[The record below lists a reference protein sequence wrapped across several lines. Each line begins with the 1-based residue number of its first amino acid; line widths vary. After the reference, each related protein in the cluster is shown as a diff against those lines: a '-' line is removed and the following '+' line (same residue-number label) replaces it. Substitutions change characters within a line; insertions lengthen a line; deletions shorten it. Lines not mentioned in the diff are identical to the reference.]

1 MDIVKRID
9 DLKKI
14 IESGK
19 FDTKYAGFTKT
30 EVLLNQHVLT
40 VCESIYEYGK
50 DIAAK
55 ITFAYS
61 DPKTGL
67 SKLSEMVIAKAGTPL
82 NEIKEM
88 GILSVMGIKVNS
100 DITVNEEKENAVS
113 KQSETKVTVESENV
127 EKTTEE
133 TEETV
138 KETKEMEIVE
148 ENTENT
154 EKTEEIKAEEK
165 VTTEENNN
173 DKIKDVTHSADDVED
188 VLTDNA
194 SEIFDKT
201 PSPKDPLNKDF
212 TENVPVGK
220 VAENKVE
227 ENKTEETEESNE
239 IGEEFIK
246 TVEKIIETKEK
257 TENEKKETEEKISE
271 TVNESKSNKS
281 ETVKTE
287 TVKEENSSDKE
298 DVPEYKKKEL
308 DSIQKGEIDVLVKH
322 LTANKQDKK
331 EVLEKFFKRLDYNKS
346 LKKENSEEILEIL
359 VKESQRLANRYTEE
373 ILNLMFDEAY
383 KGLIPE
389 TQGENLLMNIGSLKV
404 LAVATAIAICEIVLY
419 EMRYL

>member
-82 NEIKEM
+82 QEIKEM
-88 GILSVMGIKVNS
+88 GILSVMGIKINS
-100 DITVNEEKENAVS
+100 NVTVNEEKENVVA
-113 KQSETKVTVESENV
+113 VESEKV
-127 EKTTEE
+127 GKTTEE
-133 TEETV
+133 TTETV
-138 KETKEMEIVE
+138 TETKEVEIVE
-148 ENTENT
+148 VNTENTENT
-154 EKTEEIKAEEK
+154 DTVEKTEEIKAEEK

-201 PSPKDPLNKDF
+201 PSPEDPLNEDF

-220 VAENKVE
+220 VVENKVE

>member
-1 MDIVKRID
+1 
-9 DLKKI
+9 
-14 IESGK
+14 
-19 FDTKYAGFTKT
+19 
-30 EVLLNQHVLT
+30 
-40 VCESIYEYGK
+40 
-50 DIAAK
+50 
-55 ITFAYS
+55 
-61 DPKTGL
+61 
-67 SKLSEMVIAKAGTPL
+67 MVIAKAGTPL
-82 NEIKEM
+82 QEIKEM
-88 GILSVMGIKVNS
+88 GILSVMGIKINS
-100 DITVNEEKENAVS
+100 NVTVNEEKENAV
-113 KQSETKVTVESENV
+113 TVESEKV
-127 EKTTEE
+127 EKITEE
-133 TEETV
+133 ISPVT
-138 KETKEMEIVE
+138 ETKEVE
-148 ENTENT
+148 VVEKNTENT
-154 EKTEEIKAEEK
+154 ENIEKTEETKAEEK
-165 VTTEENNN
+165 VTEENNN
-173 DKIKDVTHSADDVED
+173 ENIKDVTHSADDVED

-201 PSPKDPLNKDF
+201 PSPEDPLNKDF

-220 VAENKVE
+220 VAENKVNE
-227 ENKTEETEESNE
+227 ENKTEESNE

-257 TENEKKETEEKISE
+257 TENENKETEEK
-271 TVNESKSNKS
+271 TP
-281 ETVKTE
+281 
-287 TVKEENSSDKE
+287 VKEENSTDKE

-389 TQGENLLMNIGSLKV
+389 TQGENLLMNIGNLKV

>member
-14 IESGK
+14 VESGK
-19 FDTKYAGFTKT
+19 FDTKYAGFSKV
-30 EVLLNQHVLT
+30 EVLLSQHVLT
-40 VCESIYEYGK
+40 VCESIQEYGK

-88 GILSVMGIKVNS
+88 GILSVMGIKINS
-100 DITVNEEKENAVS
+100 NVTVNEEKENVVA
-113 KQSETKVTVESENV
+113 VESEKV

-133 TEETV
+133 TEEETETEV
-138 KETKEMEIVE
+138 VVELKEVEKTTEETKEVEVVE
-148 ENTENT
+148 ENTKT
-154 EKTEEIKAEEK
+154 VEKTEETKAEEK

-188 VLTDNA
+188 VLTDNT

-201 PSPKDPLNKDF
+201 PSPEDPLNKDF

-220 VAENKVE
+220 VIENKVE
-227 ENKTEETEESNE
+227 ENKKEEIEETEESNE
-239 IGEEFIK
+239 IGEEFVK
-246 TVEKIIETKEK
+246 TVEKIIETREK
-257 TENEKKETEEKISE
+257 TENENKETEEKVSP
-271 TVNESKSNKS
+271 
-281 ETVKTE
+281 
-287 TVKEENSSDKE
+287 VKEENSSDKE

>member
-88 GILSVMGIKVNS
+88 GILSVMGIKINS
-100 DITVNEEKENAVS
+100 NVTINEEKENVVA
-113 KQSETKVTVESENV
+113 VESEKL

-133 TEETV
+133 TTEVEV
-138 KETKEMEIVE
+138 VE

-154 EKTEEIKAEEK
+154 ETVEKTEETKAEEK
-165 VTTEENNN
+165 VTETEENNN
-173 DKIKDVTHSADDVED
+173 ENIKDVTHSADDVED
-188 VLTDNA
+188 VLTNNA

-201 PSPKDPLNKDF
+201 PSPEDPLNEDF

-220 VAENKVE
+220 VAENKVNE
-227 ENKTEETEESNE
+227 ENKTEETKETEKTENTE
-239 IGEEFIK
+239 DEFVK

-257 TENEKKETEEKISE
+257 IETENKKTEEK
-271 TVNESKSNKS
+271 TP
-281 ETVKTE
+281 
-287 TVKEENSSDKE
+287 VKEENSTDKE
-298 DVPEYKKKEL
+298 NVPEYKKKEL

-389 TQGENLLMNIGSLKV
+389 TQGENLLMNIGNLKV

>member
-40 VCESIYEYGK
+40 VCESIQEYGQ

-61 DPKTGL
+61 DPKSGI

-82 NEIKEM
+82 QEIKEM
-88 GILSVMGIKVNS
+88 GILSAMGIKPNTENTSV
-100 DITVNEEKENAVS
+100 TVNEEKEKKTEV
-113 KQSETKVTVESENV
+113 VVESEKF

-133 TEETV
+133 ISSVT
-138 KETKEMEIVE
+138 ETKEMEIVE
-148 ENTENT
+148 ENIENTENI
-154 EKTEEIKAEEK
+154 EKTEETKAEEK
-165 VTTEENNN
+165 VTTEENDN

-201 PSPKDPLNKDF
+201 PSPEDPLNKDF
-212 TENVPVGK
+212 TKNVPVGK
-220 VAENKVE
+220 VIENKINE
-227 ENKTEETEESNE
+227 ENKKEETEELEESNE
-239 IGEEFIK
+239 IGEEFVK

-257 TENEKKETEEKISE
+257 TENENKETEEK
-271 TVNESKSNKS
+271 TP
-281 ETVKTE
+281 
-287 TVKEENSSDKE
+287 VKEENSSDKE

-359 VKESQRLANRYTEE
+359 VKESQRLANRYSEE

-383 KGLIPE
+383 KGLLPE

>member
-19 FDTKYAGFTKT
+19 FDTKYAGFSKV
-30 EVLLNQHVLT
+30 EVLLSQHVLT
-40 VCESIYEYGK
+40 VCESIQEYGK

-61 DPKTGL
+61 DPKTGI

-82 NEIKEM
+82 QEIKEM
-88 GILSVMGIKVNS
+88 AILSVMGIKVNS

-148 ENTENT
+148 ENTENI

-165 VTTEENNN
+165 VTTEENDN

-201 PSPKDPLNKDF
+201 PSPEDPLNKDF

-220 VAENKVE
+220 VTENKVNE
-227 ENKTEETEESNE
+227 ENKTEESNE
-239 IGEEFIK
+239 IEEEFIK

-257 TENEKKETEEKISE
+257 TENENKKTEEKVSP
-271 TVNESKSNKS
+271 
-281 ETVKTE
+281 
-287 TVKEENSSDKE
+287 VKEEISSNKE

-359 VKESQRLANRYTEE
+359 VKESQRLSNRYTEE
-373 ILNLMFDEAY
+373 MLNLMFDEAY
-383 KGLIPE
+383 KGLILE

>member
-19 FDTKYAGFTKT
+19 FETKYAGFTKT

-88 GILSVMGIKVNS
+88 GILSVMGIKINS
-100 DITVNEEKENAVS
+100 NVTINEEKENVVA
-113 KQSETKVTVESENV
+113 VESEKV
-127 EKTTEE
+127 GKTTEE
-133 TEETV
+133 TTETV
-138 KETKEMEIVE
+138 IETKEVEIVE
-148 ENTENT
+148 VNTENTENT
-154 EKTEEIKAEEK
+154 DTVEKTEEIKAEEK

-201 PSPKDPLNKDF
+201 PSPEDPLNKDF

-227 ENKTEETEESNE
+227 ENKTEKTEETENTDNE
-239 IGEEFIK
+239 FVK

-257 TENEKKETEEKISE
+257 TENENKETEEKVSP
-271 TVNESKSNKS
+271 
-281 ETVKTE
+281 
-287 TVKEENSSDKE
+287 VKEENSTDKE

-373 ILNLMFDEAY
+373 ILNLMFDKAY

>member
-88 GILSVMGIKVNS
+88 GILSVMGIKINS
-100 DITVNEEKENAVS
+100 NVTVNEEKENVVA
-113 KQSETKVTVESENV
+113 VESEKV

-133 TEETV
+133 T
-138 KETKEMEIVE
+138 KEVEVVE
-148 ENTENT
+148 ENTKT
-154 EKTEEIKAEEK
+154 VEKTEETKAEEK

-188 VLTDNA
+188 VLTDNT

-201 PSPKDPLNKDF
+201 PSPEDPLNKDF

-220 VAENKVE
+220 VAENKVNE
-227 ENKTEETEESNE
+227 ENKTEESNE
-239 IGEEFIK
+239 IEEEFIK

-257 TENEKKETEEKISE
+257 TENENKKTEEKVSP
-271 TVNESKSNKS
+271 
-281 ETVKTE
+281 
-287 TVKEENSSDKE
+287 VKEENSSDKE

-389 TQGENLLMNIGSLKV
+389 TQGENLLMNIGNLKV

>member
-14 IESGK
+14 VESGK
-19 FDTKYAGFTKT
+19 FDTKYAGFSKV
-30 EVLLNQHVLT
+30 EVLLSQHVLT
-40 VCESIYEYGK
+40 VCEKIQEYGK

-61 DPKTGL
+61 DPKSGI
-67 SKLSEMVIAKAGTPL
+67 SKLSETVIAKAGTPL
-82 NEIKEM
+82 QEIKELA
-88 GILSVMGIKVNS
+88 ILSVMGIKINTENPS
-100 DITVNEEKENAVS
+100 MTVNEEKESVIS
-113 KQSETKVTVESENV
+113 EKSETEKTVEA
-127 EKTTEE
+127 TETVNESKEAEDE
-133 TEETV
+133 TEE
-138 KETKEMEIVE
+138 VE
-148 ENTENT
+148 ENKVDEEN
-154 EKTEEIKAEEK
+154 KTEEIST
-165 VTTEENNN
+165 VTEEVIETNENDN
-173 DKIKDVTHSADDVED
+173 DKIKDVTNSADDVED

-201 PSPKDPLNKDF
+201 PSPEDPLNKDF

-220 VAENKVE
+220 VVENKVDE
-227 ENKTEETEESNE
+227 ENKTEEISTVIEAEEE
-239 IGEEFIK
+239 
-246 TVEKIIETKEK
+246 IIETKEK
-257 TENEKKETEEKISE
+257 TENENKETEEKISE
-271 TVNESKSNKS
+271 TVNESKSK
-281 ETVKTE
+281 KAE
-287 TVKEENSSDKE
+287 TVKEENSSDKD

-331 EVLEKFFKRLDYNKS
+331 EMLEKFFKRLDYNKS

-359 VKESQRLANRYTEE
+359 VKESQRLSNRYTEE

-389 TQGENLLMNIGSLKV
+389 TQGENLLMNIGNLKV

>member
-82 NEIKEM
+82 QEIKEM
-88 GILSVMGIKVNS
+88 GILSVMGIKINS
-100 DITVNEEKENAVS
+100 NVTVNEEKENVVA
-113 KQSETKVTVESENV
+113 VESEKV
-127 EKTTEE
+127 GKTTEE
-133 TEETV
+133 TTETV
-138 KETKEMEIVE
+138 TETKEVEIVE
-148 ENTENT
+148 VNTENTENT
-154 EKTEEIKAEEK
+154 DTVEKTEEIKAEEK

-201 PSPKDPLNKDF
+201 PSPEDPLNKDF

-227 ENKTEETEESNE
+227 ENKTEKTEETENTDNE
-239 IGEEFIK
+239 FVK

-257 TENEKKETEEKISE
+257 TENENKETEEKVSP
-271 TVNESKSNKS
+271 
-281 ETVKTE
+281 
-287 TVKEENSSDKE
+287 VKEENSTDKE

-331 EVLEKFFKRLDYNKS
+331 EMLEKFFKRLDYNKS

-359 VKESQRLANRYTEE
+359 VKESQRLSNRYTEE

>member
-14 IESGK
+14 VESGK
-19 FDTKYAGFTKT
+19 FDTKYAGFSKV

-40 VCESIYEYGK
+40 VCEKIQEYGK

-61 DPKTGL
+61 DPKSGI
-67 SKLSEMVIAKAGTPL
+67 SKLSETVIAKAGTPL
-82 NEIKEM
+82 QEIKELA
-88 GILSVMGIKVNS
+88 ILSVMGIKINTENPS
-100 DITVNEEKENAVS
+100 MTVNEEKESVIS
-113 KQSETKVTVESENV
+113 EKSETEKTVEA
-127 EKTTEE
+127 TETVNEAKEAEDE
-133 TEETV
+133 TEE
-138 KETKEMEIVE
+138 VE
-148 ENTENT
+148 ENKVDEEN
-154 EKTEEIKAEEK
+154 KTEEIST
-165 VTTEENNN
+165 VTEEVIETNKNDN
-173 DKIKDVTHSADDVED
+173 DKIKDVTNSADDVED

-201 PSPKDPLNKDF
+201 PSPEDPLNKDF
-212 TENVPVGK
+212 TENIPVGK
-220 VAENKVE
+220 VAENKLDE

-239 IGEEFIK
+239 IGEEFVK
-246 TVEKIIETKEK
+246 TVEKTVEKTEETKEK
-257 TENEKKETEEKISE
+257 TENENKETEEK
-271 TVNESKSNKS
+271 TL
-281 ETVKTE
+281 
-287 TVKEENSSDKE
+287 VKEENISNSEPNSEKDI
-298 DVPEYKKKEL
+298 PEYKKKEL

-331 EVLEKFFKRLDYNKS
+331 ELLEKFFKRLDYNKS

-359 VKESQRLANRYTEE
+359 VKESQRLSNRYTEE

-389 TQGENLLMNIGSLKV
+389 TQGENLLMNIGNLKV

>member
-82 NEIKEM
+82 QEIKEM
-88 GILSVMGIKVNS
+88 GILSVMGIKINS
-100 DITVNEEKENAVS
+100 NVTVNEEKENVVA
-113 KQSETKVTVESENV
+113 VESEKV
-127 EKTTEE
+127 EKITEE
-133 TEETV
+133 ISPV

-154 EKTEEIKAEEK
+154 ENTENIEKTEEIKAEEK
-165 VTTEENNN
+165 VTTEQNNN

-220 VAENKVE
+220 VEENKVE

-389 TQGENLLMNIGSLKV
+389 TQGENLLMNIGNLKV

>member
-88 GILSVMGIKVNS
+88 GILSVMGIKINS
-100 DITVNEEKENAVS
+100 NVTVNEEKENVVAVEWE
-113 KQSETKVTVESENV
+113 KV

-133 TEETV
+133 TEGETETEV
-138 KETKEMEIVE
+138 VVESKEVEKRTEETTEVEVVE
-148 ENTENT
+148 ENAEKKETV
-154 EKTEEIKAEEK
+154 EKTEETKAEEK

-201 PSPKDPLNKDF
+201 PSPEDPLNKDF

-227 ENKTEETEESNE
+227 ENKTEKTEETENTDNE
-239 IGEEFIK
+239 FVK

-257 TENEKKETEEKISE
+257 IETENKKTEEK
-271 TVNESKSNKS
+271 TP
-281 ETVKTE
+281 
-287 TVKEENSSDKE
+287 VKEENSTDKE
-298 DVPEYKKKEL
+298 NVPEYKKKEL

-331 EVLEKFFKRLDYNKS
+331 EILEKFFKRLDYNKS

>member
-9 DLKKI
+9 DLKKV

-19 FDTKYAGFTKT
+19 FDTKYAGFSKV
-30 EVLLNQHVLT
+30 EVLLSQHVLT
-40 VCESIYEYGK
+40 VCEKIQEYGQ
-50 DIAAK
+50 DIAATV
-55 ITFAYS
+55 TFAYS
-61 DPKTGL
+61 DPKTGI

-82 NEIKEM
+82 QEIKEM

-100 DITVNEEKENAVS
+100 NVTVNEEKENV
-113 KQSETKVTVESENV
+113 VVVESEKV

-133 TEETV
+133 TSETV
-138 KETKEMEIVE
+138 TETKEVEVVE

-154 EKTEEIKAEEK
+154 ENIEKTEETKAEET
-165 VTTEENNN
+165 VTETEENNN

-201 PSPKDPLNKDF
+201 PSPEDPLNKDF

-220 VAENKVE
+220 VAENKVNE
-227 ENKTEETEESNE
+227 ENKTEESND
-239 IGEEFIK
+239 IGEEFVK

-257 TENEKKETEEKISE
+257 TETKNKETEEKISE
-271 TVNESKSNKS
+271 AVNESKSK
-281 ETVKTE
+281 KAE

>member
-113 KQSETKVTVESENV
+113 KQSETNVTVESEKV

-148 ENTENT
+148 ENTENI

-165 VTTEENNN
+165 VTTEENDN

-201 PSPKDPLNKDF
+201 PSPEDPLNKDF

-220 VAENKVE
+220 VTENKVNE
-227 ENKTEETEESNE
+227 ENKTEESNE
-239 IGEEFIK
+239 IEEEFIK

-257 TENEKKETEEKISE
+257 TENENKKTEEKVSP
-271 TVNESKSNKS
+271 
-281 ETVKTE
+281 
-287 TVKEENSSDKE
+287 VKEEISSNKE

-359 VKESQRLANRYTEE
+359 VKESQRLSNRYTEE
-373 ILNLMFDEAY
+373 MLNLMFDEAY

>member
-88 GILSVMGIKVNS
+88 GILSVMGIKINS
-100 DITVNEEKENAVS
+100 NVTINEEKENVVA
-113 KQSETKVTVESENV
+113 VESEKV
-127 EKTTEE
+127 GRTTEE
-133 TEETV
+133 ISPI
-138 KETKEMEIVE
+138 KETKEVEIVE

-154 EKTEEIKAEEK
+154 ENTETVEKTEETKAEEK

-173 DKIKDVTHSADDVED
+173 DKIKNVTHSADDVED

-201 PSPKDPLNKDF
+201 PSPEDPLNKDF

-227 ENKTEETEESNE
+227 ENKTEETENTED
-239 IGEEFIK
+239 EFVK

-257 TENEKKETEEKISE
+257 TENENKETEEKVSP
-271 TVNESKSNKS
+271 
-281 ETVKTE
+281 
-287 TVKEENSSDKE
+287 VKEENSSDKE

>member
-40 VCESIYEYGK
+40 VCESIQEYGK

-61 DPKTGL
+61 DPKTGI

-82 NEIKEM
+82 QEIKEL
-88 GILSVMGIKVNS
+88 GILSVMGIKPNTENTSV
-100 DITVNEEKENAVS
+100 TVNEEKEKKTEMAVEL
-113 KQSETKVTVESENV
+113 KEV

-133 TEETV
+133 ISPI
-138 KETKEMEIVE
+138 KETKEVEIVE

-154 EKTEEIKAEEK
+154 ENTKIVEKTEETKAEEK
-165 VTTEENNN
+165 VTTEENDN

-201 PSPKDPLNKDF
+201 PSPEDPLNKDF

-220 VAENKVE
+220 AAENKVNE
-227 ENKTEETEESNE
+227 ENKTEETEESND
-239 IGEEFIK
+239 IGEEFVK

-257 TENEKKETEEKISE
+257 TETKNKTEER
-271 TVNESKSNKS
+271 TP
-281 ETVKTE
+281 
-287 TVKEENSSDKE
+287 VKEENSTDKE

-359 VKESQRLANRYTEE
+359 VKESQRLANRYSEE

>member
-19 FDTKYAGFTKT
+19 FETKYAGFTKT

-88 GILSVMGIKVNS
+88 GILSVMGIKINS
-100 DITVNEEKENAVS
+100 NVTINEEKENVVA
-113 KQSETKVTVESENV
+113 VESEKV
-127 EKTTEE
+127 GKTTEE
-133 TEETV
+133 TTETV
-138 KETKEMEIVE
+138 IETKEVEIVE
-148 ENTENT
+148 VNTENTENT
-154 EKTEEIKAEEK
+154 DTVEKTEEIKAEEK

-201 PSPKDPLNKDF
+201 PSPEDPLNKDF

-227 ENKTEETEESNE
+227 ENKTEKTEETENTDNE
-239 IGEEFIK
+239 FVK

-257 TENEKKETEEKISE
+257 TENENKETEEKVSP
-271 TVNESKSNKS
+271 
-281 ETVKTE
+281 
-287 TVKEENSSDKE
+287 VKEENSTDKE

>member
-14 IESGK
+14 VESGK
-19 FDTKYAGFTKT
+19 FNTKYAGFSKV
-30 EVLLNQHVLT
+30 EVLLSQHVLT
-40 VCESIYEYGK
+40 VCEKIQEYGK

-61 DPKTGL
+61 DPKSGI
-67 SKLSEMVIAKAGTPL
+67 SKLSETVIAKAGTPL
-82 NEIKEM
+82 QEIKELA
-88 GILSVMGIKVNS
+88 ILSVMGIKINTENPS
-100 DITVNEEKENAVS
+100 MTVNEEKESVIS
-113 KQSETKVTVESENV
+113 EKSETEKTVEA
-127 EKTTEE
+127 TETVNESKEAEDE
-133 TEETV
+133 TEE
-138 KETKEMEIVE
+138 VE
-148 ENTENT
+148 ENKVDEEN
-154 EKTEEIKAEEK
+154 KTEEIST
-165 VTTEENNN
+165 VTEEVIETNENDN
-173 DKIKDVTHSADDVED
+173 DKIKDVTNSADDVED

-201 PSPKDPLNKDF
+201 PSPEDPLNKDF

-220 VAENKVE
+220 VVENKVDE
-227 ENKTEETEESNE
+227 ENKTEEIS
-239 IGEEFIK
+239 
-246 TVEKIIETKEK
+246 TVIEAEEKIIETKEK
-257 TENEKKETEEKISE
+257 TENENKETEEKISE
-271 TVNESKSNKS
+271 TVNESKSK
-281 ETVKTE
+281 KAE
-287 TVKEENSSDKE
+287 TVKEENSSDKD

-331 EVLEKFFKRLDYNKS
+331 ELLEKFFKRLDYNKS

-389 TQGENLLMNIGSLKV
+389 TQGENLLMNIGNLKV

>member
-19 FDTKYAGFTKT
+19 FETKYAGFTKT

-40 VCESIYEYGK
+40 VCESIQEYGK
-50 DIAAK
+50 DIAATV
-55 ITFAYS
+55 TFAYS
-61 DPKTGL
+61 DPKTGI

-82 NEIKEM
+82 QEIKEM
-88 GILSVMGIKVNS
+88 GILSVMGIKINTENTAVS
-100 DITVNEEKENAVS
+100 SVNEETEK
-113 KQSETKVTVESENV
+113 KTETEVVVESKEV

-133 TEETV
+133 ISSIT
-138 KETKEMEIVE
+138 ETKEVEIVE
-148 ENTENT
+148 ENTET
-154 EKTEEIKAEEK
+154 FEKTEETKAEEK

-201 PSPKDPLNKDF
+201 PSPEDPLNKDF

-220 VAENKVE
+220 VVENKIE

-257 TENEKKETEEKISE
+257 TETENKETEEKISE
-271 TVNESKSNKS
+271 TVNESKSKKA
-281 ETVKTE
+281 ETV
-287 TVKEENSSDKE
+287 KE

>member
-88 GILSVMGIKVNS
+88 GILSVMGIKINS
-100 DITVNEEKENAVS
+100 NVTINEEKENVVA
-113 KQSETKVTVESENV
+113 VESEKL

-133 TEETV
+133 TEEETETEV
-138 KETKEMEIVE
+138 VVESKEVEKTTEETTEVEVVE

-154 EKTEEIKAEEK
+154 KNIEKTEETKAEEK
-165 VTTEENNN
+165 VTETEENNN
-173 DKIKDVTHSADDVED
+173 ENIKDVTHSADDVED
-188 VLTDNA
+188 VLTNNA

-201 PSPKDPLNKDF
+201 PSPKDPLNEDF

-220 VAENKVE
+220 VIENKVE
-227 ENKTEETEESNE
+227 ENKKEEIEETEESNE
-239 IGEEFIK
+239 IGEEFVK
-246 TVEKIIETKEK
+246 TVEKIIETREK
-257 TENEKKETEEKISE
+257 TENENKETEEKVSP
-271 TVNESKSNKS
+271 
-281 ETVKTE
+281 
-287 TVKEENSSDKE
+287 VKEENSSDKE

>member
-19 FDTKYAGFTKT
+19 FDTKYAGFSKV

-40 VCESIYEYGK
+40 VCESIQEYGK

-61 DPKTGL
+61 DPKSGI

-82 NEIKEM
+82 QEIKELA
-88 GILSVMGIKVNS
+88 ILSVMGIKINTENTAVS
-100 DITVNEEKENAVS
+100 VNEETEKKTEV
-113 KQSETKVTVESENV
+113 VVESEKV

-133 TEETV
+133 TSETV

-154 EKTEEIKAEEK
+154 ENIEKTEEIKAEEK

-188 VLTDNA
+188 ILTDNA

-220 VAENKVE
+220 VIENKVE

-257 TENEKKETEEKISE
+257 TENENKETEEKISE
-271 TVNESKSNKS
+271 AVNESKSKKA

-331 EVLEKFFKRLDYNKS
+331 EVLEKFFKRLDYTKS

>member
-82 NEIKEM
+82 QEIKEM

-173 DKIKDVTHSADDVED
+173 DKIKNVTHSADDVED

-227 ENKTEETEESNE
+227 ENKTEETENTED
-239 IGEEFIK
+239 EFIK

-257 TENEKKETEEKISE
+257 TENENKETEEKVSP
-271 TVNESKSNKS
+271 
-281 ETVKTE
+281 
-287 TVKEENSSDKE
+287 VKEENSSDKE

>member
-19 FDTKYAGFTKT
+19 FETKYAGFTKT

-40 VCESIYEYGK
+40 VCESIQEYGK

-61 DPKTGL
+61 DPKSGI

-82 NEIKEM
+82 QEIKEM

-100 DITVNEEKENAVS
+100 NVTVNEEKENVIS
-113 KQSETKVTVESENV
+113 EQSEIKVAVESEKV

-133 TEETV
+133 TSETV
-138 KETKEMEIVE
+138 TETKEVEIVE

-154 EKTEEIKAEEK
+154 ETVEKTEETKAETPEETETEEK

-173 DKIKDVTHSADDVED
+173 DKIKDVTHSADDIED

-201 PSPKDPLNKDF
+201 PSPKDPLNEDF

-220 VAENKVE
+220 VAENKVD
-227 ENKTEETEESNE
+227 ENKTEESNE
-239 IGEEFIK
+239 IGEEFVK

-257 TENEKKETEEKISE
+257 TETENKETEEKISP
-271 TVNESKSNKS
+271 
-281 ETVKTE
+281 
-287 TVKEENSSDKE
+287 VKEENSSDKE

>member
-19 FDTKYAGFTKT
+19 FETKYAGFTKT

-40 VCESIYEYGK
+40 VCESIQEYGK

-61 DPKTGL
+61 DPKSGL

-82 NEIKEM
+82 QEIKEM
-88 GILSVMGIKVNS
+88 GILSVMGININS
-100 DITVNEEKENAVS
+100 NVTVNEEKENVVA
-113 KQSETKVTVESENV
+113 VESEKV

-133 TEETV
+133 TV
-138 KETKEMEIVE
+138 RETKEVEVVE
-148 ENTENT
+148 ENTETVENT
-154 EKTEEIKAEEK
+154 EIVEKTEETKAEEK

-173 DKIKDVTHSADDVED
+173 DEIKDVTHSADDVED

-201 PSPKDPLNKDF
+201 PSPEDPLNEDF

-220 VAENKVE
+220 VIENKVE
-227 ENKTEETEESNE
+227 ENKTEKTEE
-239 IGEEFIK
+239 EFVK
-246 TVEKIIETKEK
+246 TVEKIIETKEV
-257 TENEKKETEEKISE
+257 ENKKTEEKVSP
-271 TVNESKSNKS
+271 
-281 ETVKTE
+281 
-287 TVKEENSSDKE
+287 VKEENSSDKE

>member
-19 FDTKYAGFTKT
+19 FDTKYAGFSKV
-30 EVLLNQHVLT
+30 EVLLSQHVLT
-40 VCESIYEYGK
+40 VCESIQEYGK

-61 DPKTGL
+61 DPKTGI

-82 NEIKEM
+82 QEIKEM
-88 GILSVMGIKVNS
+88 AILSVMGIKINS
-100 DITVNEEKENAVS
+100 NVTVNEEKENVVA
-113 KQSETKVTVESENV
+113 VESEKV
-127 EKTTEE
+127 GKTTEE
-133 TEETV
+133 TTETV
-138 KETKEMEIVE
+138 TETKEVEIVE
-148 ENTENT
+148 VNTENTENT
-154 EKTEEIKAEEK
+154 DTVEKTEEIKAEEK

-201 PSPKDPLNKDF
+201 PSPEDPLNEDF

-220 VAENKVE
+220 VVENKVNE
-227 ENKTEETEESNE
+227 ENKTEETKETEKTENTE
-239 IGEEFIK
+239 DEFVK

-257 TENEKKETEEKISE
+257 IETENKKTEEK
-271 TVNESKSNKS
+271 TP
-281 ETVKTE
+281 
-287 TVKEENSSDKE
+287 VKEENSTDKE
-298 DVPEYKKKEL
+298 NVPEYKKKEL

-359 VKESQRLANRYTEE
+359 VKESQRLSNRYTEE

>member
-113 KQSETKVTVESENV
+113 KQSETNVTVESEKV

-148 ENTENT
+148 ENTENI

-201 PSPKDPLNKDF
+201 PSPEDPLNKDF
-212 TENVPVGK
+212 TENVPVSK
-220 VAENKVE
+220 VIKNKVE
-227 ENKTEETEESNE
+227 ENKTEETENTED
-239 IGEEFIK
+239 EFVK

-257 TENEKKETEEKISE
+257 TENENKETEEKVSP
-271 TVNESKSNKS
+271 
-281 ETVKTE
+281 
-287 TVKEENSSDKE
+287 VKEENSSDKE

>member
-14 IESGK
+14 VESGK
-19 FDTKYAGFTKT
+19 FDTKYAGFSKV
-30 EVLLNQHVLT
+30 EVLLSQHVLT
-40 VCESIYEYGK
+40 VCEKIQEYGK

-61 DPKTGL
+61 DPKSGI
-67 SKLSEMVIAKAGTPL
+67 SKLSETVIAKAGTPL
-82 NEIKEM
+82 QEIKEM
-88 GILSVMGIKVNS
+88 GILSVMGIKINTENTDVS
-100 DITVNEEKENAVS
+100 VNEEKE
-113 KQSETKVTVESENV
+113 KKTETEVVVESEKV

-133 TEETV
+133 ISSIT
-138 KETKEMEIVE
+138 ETKEVEIAE
-148 ENTENT
+148 ENPETV
-154 EKTEEIKAEEK
+154 EKIEETKADEK
-165 VTTEENNN
+165 VTAEENNN

-194 SEIFDKT
+194 SEIFDKI
-201 PSPKDPLNKDF
+201 PSPEDPLNKDF
-212 TENVPVGK
+212 TENIPVGK
-220 VAENKVE
+220 VAENKLDE

-239 IGEEFIK
+239 IGEEFVK
-246 TVEKIIETKEK
+246 TVEKTVEKTEETKEK
-257 TENEKKETEEKISE
+257 TENENKETEEK
-271 TVNESKSNKS
+271 TL
-281 ETVKTE
+281 
-287 TVKEENSSDKE
+287 VKEENISNFEPNSEKDI
-298 DVPEYKKKEL
+298 PEYKKKEL

-331 EVLEKFFKRLDYNKS
+331 ELLEKFFKRLDYNKS

-359 VKESQRLANRYTEE
+359 VTESQRLSNRYTEE

>member
-88 GILSVMGIKVNS
+88 GILSVMGIKINS
-100 DITVNEEKENAVS
+100 NVTINEEKENVVA
-113 KQSETKVTVESENV
+113 VESEKL

-133 TEETV
+133 TTEVEV
-138 KETKEMEIVE
+138 VE

-154 EKTEEIKAEEK
+154 ETVEKTEETKAEEK
-165 VTTEENNN
+165 VTETEENNN
-173 DKIKDVTHSADDVED
+173 ENIKDVTHSADDVED
-188 VLTDNA
+188 VLTNNA

-201 PSPKDPLNKDF
+201 PSPEDPLNEDF

-220 VAENKVE
+220 VAENKVNE
-227 ENKTEETEESNE
+227 ENKTEET
-239 IGEEFIK
+239 K
-246 TVEKIIETKEK
+246 ETEK
-257 TENEKKETEEKISE
+257 TENKKTEEK
-271 TVNESKSNKS
+271 TP
-281 ETVKTE
+281 
-287 TVKEENSSDKE
+287 VKEENSTDKE
-298 DVPEYKKKEL
+298 NVPEYKKKEL

-389 TQGENLLMNIGSLKV
+389 TQGENLLMNIGNLKV

>member
-19 FDTKYAGFTKT
+19 FDTKYAGFSKV
-30 EVLLNQHVLT
+30 EVLLSQHVLT

-88 GILSVMGIKVNS
+88 GILSVMGIKINS
-100 DITVNEEKENAVS
+100 NVTINEEKENVVA
-113 KQSETKVTVESENV
+113 VESEKV
-127 EKTTEE
+127 GKTTEE
-133 TEETV
+133 T
-138 KETKEMEIVE
+138 KEVE
-148 ENTENT
+148 VVGENTENT
-154 EKTEEIKAEEK
+154 ETVEKTEEK
-165 VTTEENNN
+165 VTETEENNN
-173 DKIKDVTHSADDVED
+173 ENIKDVTHSADDVEG

-201 PSPKDPLNKDF
+201 PSPEDPLNKDF

-220 VAENKVE
+220 VTKNKVNE
-227 ENKTEETEESNE
+227 ENKTEESNE
-239 IGEEFIK
+239 IEEEFIK

-257 TENEKKETEEKISE
+257 TENENKKTEEKVSP
-271 TVNESKSNKS
+271 
-281 ETVKTE
+281 
-287 TVKEENSSDKE
+287 VKEEISSNKE

-359 VKESQRLANRYTEE
+359 VKESQRLSNRYTEE

>member
-88 GILSVMGIKVNS
+88 GILSVMGIKINS
-100 DITVNEEKENAVS
+100 NVTVNEEKENVVA
-113 KQSETKVTVESENV
+113 VESEKV
-127 EKTTEE
+127 GKTTEE
-133 TEETV
+133 TTETV
-138 KETKEMEIVE
+138 TETKEVEIVE
-148 ENTENT
+148 VNTENTENT
-154 EKTEEIKAEEK
+154 DTVEKTEEIKAEEK
-165 VTTEENNN
+165 VTETEENNN
-173 DKIKDVTHSADDVED
+173 ENIKDVTHSADDVED

-201 PSPKDPLNKDF
+201 PSPKDPLNEDF

-220 VAENKVE
+220 VIENKVE
-227 ENKTEETEESNE
+227 ENKKEEIEETEESNE
-239 IGEEFIK
+239 IGEEFVK
-246 TVEKIIETKEK
+246 TVEKIIETREK
-257 TENEKKETEEKISE
+257 TENENKETEEKVSP
-271 TVNESKSNKS
+271 
-281 ETVKTE
+281 
-287 TVKEENSSDKE
+287 VKEENSSDKE

>member
-88 GILSVMGIKVNS
+88 GILSVMGIKINS
-100 DITVNEEKENAVS
+100 NVTVNEEKENVVA
-113 KQSETKVTVESENV
+113 VESEKV

-133 TEETV
+133 TEEETETEV
-138 KETKEMEIVE
+138 VVESKEVEKTTEETKEVEVVE

-154 EKTEEIKAEEK
+154 KTVEKTEETKAEEK

-201 PSPKDPLNKDF
+201 PSPEDPLNKDF

-220 VAENKVE
+220 VAENKVNE
-227 ENKTEETEESNE
+227 ENKTEESNE
-239 IGEEFIK
+239 IEEEFIK

-257 TENEKKETEEKISE
+257 TENENKKTEEKVSP
-271 TVNESKSNKS
+271 
-281 ETVKTE
+281 
-287 TVKEENSSDKE
+287 VKEENSSDKE

-389 TQGENLLMNIGSLKV
+389 TQGENLLMNIGNLKV

-419 EMRYL
+419 EMKYL

>member
-88 GILSVMGIKVNS
+88 GILSVMGIKINS
-100 DITVNEEKENAVS
+100 NVTVNEEKENVVA
-113 KQSETKVTVESENV
+113 VESEKV

-133 TEETV
+133 TEEETETEV
-138 KETKEMEIVE
+138 VVELKEVEKTTEETKEVEVVE
-148 ENTENT
+148 ENTKT
-154 EKTEEIKAEEK
+154 VEKTEETKAEEK

-188 VLTDNA
+188 VLTDNT

-201 PSPKDPLNKDF
+201 PSPEDPLNKDF

-220 VAENKVE
+220 VAENKVNE
-227 ENKTEETEESNE
+227 ENKTEESNE
-239 IGEEFIK
+239 IEEEFIK

-257 TENEKKETEEKISE
+257 TENENKKTEEKVSP
-271 TVNESKSNKS
+271 
-281 ETVKTE
+281 
-287 TVKEENSSDKE
+287 VKEENSSDKE

-389 TQGENLLMNIGSLKV
+389 TQGENLLMNIGNLKV